1 MAPECLDNLLPAGA
15 GERREAD
22 YPCFAVTP
30 AIMYHLDG
38 STANTSWVPARP
50 FAMHLLLVSSS
61 ARGISVTHTG
71 LPIMVSLANTAVSFS
86 CRINYQDTPQ
96 FKGFTF
102 SFFHEDLH
110 GKRSVEKP
118 IDCKHSPGAEN
129 QTLDCEVKLSLPNA
143 SATGTYYCLVQGHI
157 SVQGSGTFILVRDT
171 AYQPPS
177 FKRQEALLFSFTGLL
192 GALSV
197 LGTVLLL
204 WKKKQMS
211 VLGKHIP
218 RTCPGPKSTGGTTK
232 PPAESIYT
240 GLQPRETEV
249 YACLEGETGS
259 PVSSQSPPSKEKR
272 NRFEED
278 NEFNLVYENL

>member
-1 MAPECLDNLLPAGA
+1 
-15 GERREAD
+15 
-22 YPCFAVTP
+22 
-30 AIMYHLDG
+30 
-38 STANTSWVPARP
+38 
-50 FAMHLLLVSSS
+50 
-61 ARGISVTHTG
+61 
-71 LPIMVSLANTAVSFS
+71 MVSLANTAVSFS
-86 CRINYQDTPQ
+86 CRINYQDTPP
-96 FKGFTF
+96 KGFTF

-110 GKRSVEKP
+110 GKRSLEKP

-143 SATGTYYCLVQGHI
+143 SATGTYYCLVRGHV

-204 WKKKQMS
+204 WKKDSRFSLGLHPIAPKLQSTLYLHLRPIMEVDESKSYHVQRPWPRLFSTIPPSKDTSVIWHLSLETKQMS
-211 VLGKHIP
+211 VLGKHIT
-218 RTCPGPKSTGGTTK
+218 RTCPGPRSTGGTTK

-240 GLQPRETEV
+240 GLQRRETEV

-259 PVSSQSPPSKEKR
+259 PVSSQSPRSKEKR

>member
-1 MAPECLDNLLPAGA
+1 M
-15 GERREAD
+15 
-22 YPCFAVTP
+22 
-30 AIMYHLDG
+30 
-38 STANTSWVPARP
+38 
-50 FAMHLLLVSSS
+50 
-61 ARGISVTHTG
+61 THTG
-71 LPIMVSLANTAVSFS
+71 FPIMVSLANSAVSFS

-143 SATGTYYCLVQGHI
+143 SATGTYYCLVQGYI

-171 AYQPPS
+171 AYQPPSS

-211 VLGKHIP
+211 VLGKHIT
-218 RTCPGPKSTGGTTK
+218 RTCPGPKSTCGTTK

>member
-1 MAPECLDNLLPAGA
+1 MESWFPRCGAGMGCLHPPSCLPAWWFL
-15 GERREAD
+15 R
-22 YPCFAVTP
+22 
-30 AIMYHLDG
+30 
-38 STANTSWVPARP
+38 
-50 FAMHLLLVSSS
+50 LLLVPWTLQL
-61 ARGISVTHTG
+61 AGGISVTHTG

-96 FKGFTF
+96 FKDFTF

-129 QTLDCEVKLSLPNA
+129 QTLDCEVKLSLPDA

-171 AYQPPS
+171 AYHPPS

-192 GALSV
+192 GTLSV

-211 VLGKHIP
+211 VLGKHIT
-218 RTCPGPKSTGGTTK
+218 RTCPGPKSTGGATK

-249 YACLEGETGS
+249 YDCLEGETGS

>member
-1 MAPECLDNLLPAGA
+1 ML
-15 GERREAD
+15 
-22 YPCFAVTP
+22 T
-30 AIMYHLDG
+30 
-38 STANTSWVPARP
+38 
-50 FAMHLLLVSSS
+50 
-61 ARGISVTHTG
+61 
-71 LPIMVSLANTAVSFS
+71 LATAVQLGVCGSQSFRLAS
-86 CRINYQDTPQ
+86 VHWRNGLSLRITLCSPHAGGTLGCRINYQDTPP
-96 FKGFTF
+96 KGFTF

-110 GKRSVEKP
+110 GKRSLEKP

-143 SATGTYYCLVQGHI
+143 SATGTYYCLVRGHV

-211 VLGKHIP
+211 VLGKHIT
-218 RTCPGPKSTGGTTK
+218 RTCPGPRSTGGTTK

-240 GLQPRETEV
+240 GLQRRETEV

-259 PVSSQSPPSKEKR
+259 PVSSQSPRSKEKR